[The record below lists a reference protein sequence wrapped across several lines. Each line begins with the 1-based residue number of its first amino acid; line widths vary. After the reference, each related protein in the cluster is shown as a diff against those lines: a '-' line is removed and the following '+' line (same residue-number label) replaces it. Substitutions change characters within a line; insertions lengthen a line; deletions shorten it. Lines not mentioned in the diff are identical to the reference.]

1 MNQPLLTEESTQ
13 DESFCVEVSKDN
25 CGETTTEPNA
35 ETPFI
40 DLSIEEINQVEV
52 QNFSNNYNST
62 EELFK
67 FPATEHRRKECTW
80 LKKSDTSFSDALS
93 DHNYTSQEELKCRQ
107 CLDCV
112 ENMIRNLIFPNRAVS
127 EPVTPDISNFIDT
140 TIQKIKTFNL
150 ELDVTSAK
158 KCTADLK
165 EYCSEPLEVEL
176 NDQYL
181 ENGTNFVKK
190 KIVLKPILRATIN
203 LAKQLINDCYAH
215 TSKSE
220 DEFKVI
226 LLKKI
231 KKLREIATI
240 GSTSSC
246 QALEKPFNGSK
257 MTKHQKNNK
266 AKMRLLLD
274 TSSSLSSDSELSS
287 ESSSDDLNEKS
298 SSECSS
304 RLSSIPHWNHSSEN
318 RNLLYDYNDGV
329 DLSKYIKLDVNNSS
343 NLCGG
348 DKKTIKI
355 TRSCVSDNDT
365 DQEIDRL
372 TNLSALNTRHVHK
385 TCTKSKQKS
394 HQNLFQ
400 KSIDKKDNG
409 SGEDMDQ
416 YESDTIIENEDC
428 ITEGQFLSRYNEQIK
443 IQLLNDSSS
452 DSGLS
457 NQSSYDNSK
466 EVLSEE
472 SDNINNT
479 VDKFLRD
486 FSSDK
491 IDQVDMDDALVA
503 DKELQ
508 LDYKR
513 AAKNADLFVKE
524 DDQKRSKNTLT
535 ETGKHNK
542 HEEIVLSSESDFSD
556 VEADLQKSRLI
567 KPMLRI
573 DQLANE
579 TKAAQKTESE
589 RIRRLEKKHLELSK
603 AIKKNSENINKS
615 ELILD
620 YIEST
625 NKFIK
630 VHCDIVKQLKPH
642 QIDGIKFMYDSCYGG
657 VDQAKK
663 NAGSGCIL
671 AHCMGL
677 GKTLQ
682 LIALLHTVISY
693 KELNTV
699 KVLVLCPKSTVMNW
713 ADEFHYWLSPLNIKS
728 HLKVFIFPDS
738 SDIAEKLRVLEEWSL
753 SSTNKAGCLLVGYE
767 AFRSLVF
774 YHSYKYRGNVT
785 SSKLENVREKVQKY
799 LLEPGADLVVCD
811 EGHIIKNSKSAIS
824 LAVSKIKTPRRIIL
838 TGTPIQNNLKEY
850 YSMVNFIK
858 PLYLG
863 TEREFANLYANP
875 IKNGQ
880 HKDSSKKDITIMKQ
894 RSYVLHKKLSK
905 FVQRKEAELLKT
917 FLPQKFEYVLF
928 IPMTSV
934 QNILYEHILEAIG
947 NRGDCRGKSLITDYT
962 VLRKIWTHPKVL
974 EDAWKNATIQRS
986 KKEMKKIPCP
996 NSEEDQP
1003 DDIYDSQTGVMSVTN
1018 DWWRR
1023 YLTKSD
1029 LESVIPSNKLRIMF
1043 SILRMCEE
1051 KGEKC
1056 LIFSAFVAVL
1066 NVVEYFF
1073 KRITE
1078 SDPELFYLAH
1088 VPSSH
1093 KPSGKWISGQDYYR
1107 LDGRTPKNIRHEM
1120 IKRFNS
1126 EVNKRARV
1134 FLISARAGGQGI
1146 NLIGA
1151 NRVIILDTSWNPSND
1166 QQNIFRVFRLGQKK
1180 NCYIYR
1186 LIAMGTMEE
1195 KVYSRSVTKQAMS
1208 FRVVDE
1214 QQIDR
1219 HYNMEELAEL
1229 YTLTKPKKS
1238 ERSMPVLPKDTIL
1251 AHLLRQSEL
1260 VYKYHEHDSLL
1271 ENKVEQELSEQ
1282 EKADA
1287 WETYEKELEVN
1298 IEQKEGLHAETGQS
1312 SIPSSRLSSYLAP
1325 IPSLDMQ
1332 NLLNYSIQPT
1342 TFMPQLNYNIN
1353 QNYLDRLNYYQKY
1366 SLRYPDINSCLNDN
1380 NYVSPY
1386 NPINQ
1391 SNHNFLSSSVPS
1403 VPISSSS
1410 IAPNDIFQRHSKSID
1425 QSNLNTNKVLSTFE
1439 QYKHFLES
1447 PFSSLINFSNQSY
1460 NASTNK
1466 AKFTDVGDNEISRK
1480 ERLNV
1485 FDPRYTQSVC
1495 AANDSIIA
1503 KNINTVDLT
1512 HITADEEKSV
1522 TMVIKDPVSNSSKN
1536 SNQRKRKVPP
1546 YTAAHKDTTNLVVN
1560 QNSSLE
1566 NITRKGLKTNCGMQ
1580 NVPLA
1585 SPPQT
1590 IRNSKQ
1596 SFAMGTSTSD
1606 AASSTTRYDRSN
1618 IVQKNTV
1625 SDLKLVSS
1633 VSLNKHA
1640 NSKSGV
1646 FNKTIQQST
1655 KSTLGDPKDT
1665 PSLNHQNKIRQKI
1678 HETFSAFK
1686 DNVGG
1691 NVSNDN
1697 LEIDVCSIGTPLLT
1711 RKRSAG
1717 TQDEDLNL
1725 KKNKL

>member
-13 DESFCVEVSKDN
+13 DESFGVEVSKDN
-25 CGETTTEPNA
+25 CGETTTEPIA
-35 ETPFI
+35 ETPFV
-40 DLSIEEINQVEV
+40 DFSIEEINQVEV
-52 QNFSNNYNST
+52 QNFSNTYNST
-62 EELFK
+62 EELLK
-67 FPATEHRRKECTW
+67 FPAREHRRKECTW

-112 ENMIRNLIFPNRAVS
+112 ENMLQNLIFPNRAVS
-127 EPVTPDISNFIDT
+127 EPVTTDISNFIDT

-150 ELDVTSAK
+150 ELDVTSEK
-158 KCTADLK
+158 KCTAELK

-181 ENGTNFVKK
+181 ENGTNYVKK
-190 KIVLKPILRATIN
+190 KIVLKPILRATLN

-231 KKLREIATI
+231 KKLHEIATI

-246 QALEKPFNGSK
+246 QALEKPLNGSK
-257 MTKHQKNNK
+257 MTKHQKNHK

-298 SSECSS
+298 SIECSS
-304 RLSSIPHWNHSSEN
+304 RLSSITHWNHSSEN

-329 DLSKYIKLDVNNSS
+329 DLSKYIKLEVNNNS

-348 DKKTIKI
+348 DKKTITI
-355 TRSCVSDNDT
+355 TKSYVSDNDT

-372 TNLSALNTRHVHK
+372 TNLSALNTRHGHK

-400 KSIDKKDNG
+400 KSMDKKDNG

-457 NQSSYDNSK
+457 NQSDYDNSK
-466 EVLSEE
+466 ELLSEE

-491 IDQVDMDDALVA
+491 IDQVETDDALVA
-503 DKELQ
+503 DKEIQ

-513 AAKNADLFVKE
+513 SAKNADVLVKE

-535 ETGKHNK
+535 ESGKHNK

-579 TKAAQKTESE
+579 TRAAQKTESE

-693 KELNTV
+693 KELKTA

-713 ADEFHYWLSPLNIKS
+713 ADEFHYWLSPLNVKS

-785 SSKLENVREKVQKY
+785 SSKLENVRGKVQKY

-986 KKEMKKIPCP
+986 KKEIKKIPCP

-1238 ERSMPVLPKDTIL
+1238 ERTMPVLPKDTIL

-1298 IEQKEGLHAETGQS
+1298 LEQKEGLHAETGQS
-1312 SIPSSRLSSYLAP
+1312 SIPTSRLSSYLAP

-1342 TFMPQLNYNIN
+1342 TFMPQLNYNMN
-1353 QNYLDRLNYYQKY
+1353 QNYLNNLNYYQKY
-1366 SLRYPDINSCLNDN
+1366 SLRYPDISSCLNDN
-1380 NYVSPY
+1380 SYVSPY

-1391 SNHNFLSSSVPS
+1391 SNHNFLSASVPS
-1403 VPISSSS
+1403 VPNSSSS
-1410 IAPNDIFQRHSKSID
+1410 IAPNDIFQRHSKSIE
-1425 QSNLNTNKVLSTFE
+1425 QSNLNTNKVLSFE
-1439 QYKHFLES
+1439 QYKNFLES
-1447 PFSSLINFSNQSY
+1447 PFSSLMNFSNQSY
-1460 NASTNK
+1460 DASTNK

-1480 ERLNV
+1480 ERLSA

-1512 HITADEEKSV
+1512 HITADEEKSA

-1536 SNQRKRKVPP
+1536 TNQRKRKVPP
-1546 YTAAHKDTTNLVVN
+1546 YAAVHKDTTNLVVN

-1566 NITRKGLKTNCGMQ
+1566 NITRKGLTNCGMQ

-1596 SFAMGTSTSD
+1596 PFAMSTSTSD

-1633 VSLNKHA
+1633 VSLNKNA

-1646 FNKTIQQST
+1646 FNKTIQHST
-1655 KSTLGDPKDT
+1655 KSTIGDPKDT
-1665 PSLNHQNKIRQKI
+1665 PSLNHQNKVRNKV
-1678 HETFSAFK
+1678 HEPFSPFK
-1686 DNVGG
+1686 DNVGR

-1697 LEIDVCSIGTPLLT
+1697 VEIDVCSIGTPLST